1 MSVITDVVVV
11 MAGSWYSAKAE
22 RLGRLMYQVHEERRG
37 GPVSPD
43 GSYGPIPDKIGDEW
57 ISGGGKVP
65 GGSVWWIGLNY
76 ADMDHFIEKIGEH
89 EEFHGVT
96 VWYKG
101 DFDDEPTTVVIGA
114 PSRTAVLRELLAEIE
129 DPAERAKTS
138 VGSGLGWE
146 AARDIVRRKLNE
158 MSGEL

>member
-1 MSVITDVVVV
+1 MSVITDVVVIMPGV
-11 MAGSWYSAKAE
+11 LPSAKAE

-43 GSYGPIPDKIGDEW
+43 GSYGTISDKVGDEW

-65 GGSVWWIGLNY
+65 GGIVWWLGLNW

-96 VWYKG
+96 VWYENEY
-101 DFDDEPTTVVIGA
+101 DDEPTTVVIG
-114 PSRTAVLRELLAEIE
+114 
-129 DPAERAKTS
+129 K
-138 VGSGLGWE
+138 G
-146 AARDIVRRKLNE
+146 KL
-158 MSGEL
+158 